1 MRVFAYGQMSENA
14 YGLPGSRQFIVA
26 REGNKHF
33 IPDSAD
39 IDSGLRRQGADEF
52 AVEKRDHGFV
62 TKGEALKRGP
72 LFVILIP
79 QSRRRISDYFWR
91 PVYRKLIVRDVSRP
105 SHKATAWQAL
115 RPIRHRRNPPW
126 W

>member
-26 REGNKHF
+26 REGSKHF

-52 AVEKRDHGFV
+52 AVEKRDHRFV
-62 TKGEALKRGP
+62 TKGEALKRGSVVCHSNPAVAGEESLIISGGRLPQADCQRCFAP
-72 LFVILIP
+72 LNM
-79 QSRRRISDYFWR
+79 
-91 PVYRKLIVRDVSRP
+91 
-105 SHKATAWQAL
+105 T
-115 RPIRHRRNPPW
+115 
-126 W
+126 